1 MTGLPVI
8 AAMKLSPVP
17 LSLEVPVMDETAP
30 DRALA
35 IRVRGLLKRYP
46 GRPPVEAVR
55 GLTLEVYRGECFGML
70 GPNGAGKTTTI
81 EILEGLLAA
90 DAGTVEVLGRSWD
103 TDERE
108 LRERIGVSLQETR
121 LSEKLTLLE
130 TVRLFRS
137 FYRQGI
143 EPLDA
148 LELVGL
154 VPKAHARVGKVSGGQ
169 RQRLAVATAIVGWP
183 ELVFLDEPTSGLDP
197 NSRRQIWAIVEAMRA
212 AGTTVV
218 LTTHYMDEAERL
230 CDRLAVVDRGTV
242 IAVGTP
248 EQLIASLGGSCFVEV
263 AARRG
268 DDTLLPIDLLGGL
281 PSVDHLTCDGNTA
294 VLATAS
300 PHDLVPTVVTT
311 LTSAGFELTRLV
323 TRQASLDDVF
333 VKLSGRHLD
342 EQRGAQA
349 EP

>member
-1 MTGLPVI
+1 
-8 AAMKLSPVP
+8 
-17 LSLEVPVMDETAP
+17 
-30 DRALA
+30 
-35 IRVRGLLKRYP
+35 
-46 GRPPVEAVR
+46 
-55 GLTLEVYRGECFGML
+55 ML

-90 DAGTVEVLGRSWD
+90 DDGMVEVLGRNWSR
-103 TDERE
+103 DERD

-137 FYRQGI
+137 FYRRGI
-143 EPLDA
+143 EPMEALD
-148 LELVGL
+148 LVGL
-154 VPKAHARVGKVSGGQ
+154 VPKAQASVGKVSGGQ

-197 NSRRQIWAIVEAMRA
+197 HSRRQIWALVETLRA

-230 CDRLAVVDRGTV
+230 CDRLAIVEGGRV
-242 IAVGTP
+242 IAEGTP
-248 EQLIASLGGSCFVEV
+248 EQLIATLGGGSLIEV
-263 AARRG
+263 AASRAGDRR
-268 DDTLLPIDLLGGL
+268 LPVEELAAL
-281 PSVDHLTCDGNTA
+281 PAVEHLSLDGETA

-300 PHDLVPTVVTT
+300 PHDVLPGVVAA
-311 LTSAGFELTRLV
+311 LLSGGFELTRLV

-333 VKLSGRHLD
+333 VKLAGRHLND
-342 EQRGAQA
+342 RHEGQA
-349 EP
+349 TG

>member
-1 MTGLPVI
+1 
-8 AAMKLSPVP
+8 
-17 LSLEVPVMDETAP
+17 
-30 DRALA
+30 
-35 IRVRGLLKRYP
+35 
-46 GRPPVEAVR
+46 VEAVR
-55 GLTLEVYRGECFGML
+55 GLSLTVERGECFGML

-81 EILEGLLAA
+81 EILEGLLTP
-90 DAGTVEVLGRSWD
+90 DAGTVEVLGRCWQEH
-103 TDERE
+103 ERE

-137 FYRQGI
+137 FYRRGI

-148 LELVGL
+148 LDLVGL

-169 RQRLAVATAIVGWP
+169 KQRLAVATAVVGWP

-197 NSRRQIWAIVEAMRA
+197 HSRRQIWAIVETMRA

-230 CDRLAVVDRGTV
+230 CDRLAIVDGGVV
-242 IAVGTP
+242 IAEGTP
-248 EQLIASLGGSCFVEV
+248 QQLIASLGGSTVVEV

-268 DDTLLPIDLLGGL
+268 EHDRLPLDALEKL
-281 PSVDHLTCDGNTA
+281 PAVEAASLDGDTA
-294 VLATAS
+294 VLTTAA
-300 PHDLVPTVVTT
+300 PHDVLPAVVST
-311 LTSAGFELTRLV
+311 LTHAGYELTRLV

-333 VKLSGRHLD
+333 VKLSGRHLFD
-342 EQRGAQA
+342 RRGVQGDA
-349 EP
+349 

>member
-1 MTGLPVI
+1 MAELTP
-8 AAMKLSPVP
+8 
-17 LSLEVPVMDETAP
+17 DQAP
-30 DRALA
+30 A
-35 IRVRGLLKRYP
+35 IRVQGLFKTYP

-55 GLTLEVYRGECFGML
+55 GLTLTVRRGECFGML

-90 DAGTVEVLGRSWD
+90 DAGTVEVLGRRWAD
-103 TDERE
+103 DEPE

-137 FYRQGI
+137 FYRRGI
-143 EPLDA
+143 EPLAA
-148 LELVGL
+148 LDLVGL
-154 VPKAHARVGKVSGGQ
+154 VPKADVRVGKVSGGQ

-183 ELVFLDEPTSGLDP
+183 ELVFLDAPTSGLDP
-197 NSRRQIWAIVEAMRA
+197 HSRRQIWAIVESMRA

-230 CDRLAVVDRGTV
+230 CDRLAIVDRGTV
-242 IAVGTP
+242 ITEGTP
-248 EQLIASLGGSCFVEV
+248 QQLIATLGGGCLIEV
-263 AARRG
+263 AATRP
-268 DDTLLPIDLLGGL
+268 DKAPLPLTALAGL
-281 PSVDHLTCDGNTA
+281 PAVEHLSRDGDTA

-300 PHDLVPTVVTT
+300 PHDVLPAVVGI
-311 LTSAGFELTRLV
+311 LASGGFELTRLV

-333 VKLSGRHLD
+333 VKHSGRRLSD
-342 EQRGAQA
+342 QRGEQA
-349 EP
+349 DG